1 SPARSPASKA
11 TSNPSL
17 PASWPAC
24 TPPLSPS
31 ARPRAPCRAPPP
43 SARSATTSLPPIP
56 RITSPPTSPS
66 TCCRRSTTPTANACA
81 ATRKPATPSSASR
94 RTKPSTSTWMPTV
107 MPASELERQIAL
119 YLDDLARAGNSAH
132 SIRAY
137 ESDLRQ
143 FLAYLSP
150 PDLAP
155 PEPPAIDLLLLRE
168 WFAELYGVHP
178 APARLRCD

>member
-1 SPARSPASKA
+1 MPA
-11 TSNPSL
+11 
-17 PASWPAC
+17 
-24 TPPLSPS
+24 
-31 ARPRAPCRAPPP
+31 
-43 SARSATTSLPPIP
+43 
-56 RITSPPTSPS
+56 
-66 TCCRRSTTPTANACA
+66 
-81 ATRKPATPSSASR
+81 
-94 RTKPSTSTWMPTV
+94 WMPTA

-168 WFAELYGVHP
+168 WLASRYGDKP
-178 APARLRCD
+178 AALTLRPQPPARPRLLRLILRPA